1 MLSHRHSTSL
11 RRSGKLEMISD
22 VQRML
27 KPGAIC
33 EGMNMKITSIYDDTG
48 AKKKKVRSF
57 NN

>member
-1 MLSHRHSTSL
+1 
-11 RRSGKLEMISD
+11 MISD

-48 AKKKKVRSF
+48 AKKKKVQLKDASGPLLSQF
-57 NN
+57 AAI